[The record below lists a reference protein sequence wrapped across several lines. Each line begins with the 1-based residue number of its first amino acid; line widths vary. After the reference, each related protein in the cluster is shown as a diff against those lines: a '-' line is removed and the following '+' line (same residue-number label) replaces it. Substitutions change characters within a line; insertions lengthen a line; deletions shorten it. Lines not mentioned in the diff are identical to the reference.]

1 MAAWVLA
8 NVNRDSKQ
16 RSEPFSLE
24 EVTQW
29 LGYGAQYPSRLREAE
44 VLSPPATVDE
54 LKQRI
59 DVVSLLHRGLYG
71 ENGQQAEESE

>member
-16 RSEPFSLE
+16 RTEPFSLD
-24 EVTQW
+24 EVTRW
-29 LGYGAQYPSRLREAE
+29 LGYGTSYPSRLRVTE

-54 LKQRI
+54 LARKL

-71 ENGQQAEESE
+71 ENGQGEEGTR